1 MASFTITFD
10 PSYDAR
16 ILAAF
21 GETLG
26 LGRSATGGEVKQAI
40 MGWVR
45 GQVQDSERRENMRTF
60 SPAELSGT

>member
-10 PSYDAR
+10 PTYDTR
-16 ILAAF
+16 ILNAF

-26 LGRSATGGEVKQAI
+26 LGRAATGAEVKGAI
-40 MGWVR
+40 MNWMR

-60 SPAELSGT
+60 APAELSGS